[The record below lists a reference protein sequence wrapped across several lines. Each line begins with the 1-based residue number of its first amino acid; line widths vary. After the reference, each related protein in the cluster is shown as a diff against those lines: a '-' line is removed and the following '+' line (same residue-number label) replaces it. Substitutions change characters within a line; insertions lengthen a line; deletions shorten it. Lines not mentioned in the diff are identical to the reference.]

1 MKKLANEAQ
10 TPVTE
15 KTDLKAQ
22 LAEVAERI
30 RTMREIIG
38 LSEEEMAQRTGVTL
52 EEYRGF
58 ESGEHDFSFT
68 FIFKCAERFGID
80 PTDLI
85 KGTSPRLSTYTVTR
99 RGEGLPITRRQGFKY
114 LNLAPLFKGKTAE
127 PFFVTMPYNEAEQ
140 KVAIKLSTHQGQEM
154 DIVIKGKMR
163 VQIGSHIEELGEGDS
178 IYYNSG
184 TPHGMIAVGGE
195 ECTLY
200 AVVMRPQKEKKPEK
214 DTFEALIKAK
224 QDRADRETVAS
235 PFVHT
240 ELDENGILKSI
251 DFMNEEKFNF
261 AFDIVDK
268 MAEKEPDKLAMLW
281 VSKHHEEKRFTFKD
295 MKRMSNKTANYFKSL
310 GIKRGDRVMLILK
323 RHYQF
328 WFAILA
334 LHKLGAVVIP
344 ATNLLME
351 HDLDYRF
358 KAAGVRALVCT
369 PDGQVADEALRAA
382 KNCGTVEFLMM
393 ANGAREG
400 WLDFDAEVEK
410 QSDVFERT
418 EDTACGSDPMLMF
431 FTSGT
436 TGYPKIASHSY
447 KYVLGHFITAK
458 YWHNVNPEGL
468 HFTISDTGWGKA
480 LWGKLYGQ
488 WMCEAPIFTYDFD
501 KFDAHDI
508 LPMFKQYNITTF
520 CAPPTM
526 YRFFIKEDLSKY
538 DLSSIEYSTTAGE
551 ALNPEVY
558 EQWKRATGLS
568 IYEGFGQTETTL
580 SIYNPVG
587 SVPKS
592 GSMGIPSPL
601 YDVDLILPD
610 GTPAPVGET
619 GEIVI
624 RTDKHTPCGL
634 FMGYYRDEE
643 KTREAWSGGV
653 YHTGDTAWR
662 DEDGYFFYV
671 GRTDDVIKSS
681 GYRIGPFEVESA
693 LMTHPAVVEC
703 AITGV
708 PDEIRGQVVKATIVL
723 AKDYKDKA
731 GDALIKELQNHVK
744 RVTAPYKYPRVVEFV
759 DELPKTISGKIR
771 RVEIRDKDNK

>member
-1 MKKLANEAQ
+1 M
-10 TPVTE
+10 
-15 KTDLKAQ
+15 
-22 LAEVAERI
+22 
-30 RTMREIIG
+30 
-38 LSEEEMAQRTGVTL
+38 
-52 EEYRGF
+52 
-58 ESGEHDFSFT
+58 
-68 FIFKCAERFGID
+68 
-80 PTDLI
+80 
-85 KGTSPRLSTYTVTR
+85 
-99 RGEGLPITRRQGFKY
+99 
-114 LNLAPLFKGKTAE
+114 
-127 PFFVTMPYNEAEQ
+127 
-140 KVAIKLSTHQGQEM
+140 
-154 DIVIKGKMR
+154 
-163 VQIGSHIEELGEGDS
+163 
-178 IYYNSG
+178 
-184 TPHGMIAVGGE
+184 
-195 ECTLY
+195 
-200 AVVMRPQKEKKPEK
+200 
-214 DTFEALIKAK
+214 
-224 QDRADRETVAS
+224 
-235 PFVHT
+235 HT

-281 VSKHHEEKRFTFKD
+281 VSKHHEEKRFTFND

-436 TGYPKIASHSY
+436 TGYPKIAEHNY
-447 KYVLGHFITAK
+447 KYALGHYITAK

-468 HFTISDTGWGKA
+468 HFTISDAAMFFAITVRP
-480 LWGKLYGQ
+480 LYTKLTSAAFLAMRLFY
-488 WMCEAPIFTYDFD
+488 W
-501 KFDAHDI
+501 FDAHDI
-508 LPMFKQYNITTF
+508 SCLCSSSHNTTF

-681 GYRIGPFEVESA
+681 GYRIGPFEIESVIME
-693 LMTHPAVVEC
+693 LPYVLEC
-703 AITGV
+703 AVTSA
-708 PDEIRGQVVKATIVL
+708 PDPIRGQVVKASIVL
-723 AKDYKDKA
+723 TK
-731 GDALIKELQNHVK
+731 GTQGTEALKKEIQTYVK
-744 RVTAPYKYPRVVEFV
+744 TNTAPYKYPRIVEFR

-771 RVEIRDKDNK
+771 RVELKG